1 MHGPLLATRR
11 WLLLTLRCRRSWPLA
26 LLVLLPLLPV
36 DGRCDPQASSQ
47 HSCLLLAATATQPA
61 HSQSDRHVS
70 AAAGAEPAARPDR
83 VRMPTQPDC
92 DLRRI
97 RGPPMG

>member
-36 DGRCDPQASSQ
+36 DGRTDPQAAAQ
-47 HSCLLLAATATQPA
+47 HTCLLLAATAAQPA
-61 HSQSDRHVS
+61 SSRSDRPALAAS
-70 AAAGAEPAARPDR
+70 AREPAARPGR
-83 VRMPTQPDC
+83 VRMPTQPAS
-92 DLRRI
+92 DLLRI